1 MKTVTFPNAP
11 IKMAGNLHLA
21 KDFSEDRSYVAIVCV
36 HSAGGVN
43 EQTAGLYAVSL
54 ANEGMVA
61 DMSQAFTLLEI
72 AANAR
77 TAEAKER
84 MVMLP
89 SGVFRWRPKQSERQV
104 LYQGTASAVG
114 KSPLR

>member
-1 MKTVTFPNAP
+1 M
-11 IKMAGNLHLA
+11 
-21 KDFSEDRSYVAIVCV
+21 Y
-36 HSAGGVN
+36 